1 MDFINAADL
10 QSCKALRKENTVIV
24 LQDGKLRKMPLSDVL
39 DYLAG
44 AQVTTDTTLLL
55 PDIPA
60 DAKATGEAIRRAAP
74 RNLLDNSD
82 FLHPINQRAL
92 NTYSGAQYTIDR
104 WRFWEST
111 DKVDL
116 TGNGISVAGHA
127 LHQYLEKT
135 AVSSFKSYT
144 IACQDSSGTIHVAS
158 GKLKDKIIGDV
169 MSFAL
174 DGNDQPDVQLLPG
187 RVYVWAAIYEG
198 TYTQDTLPP
207 YQAKGPSEELAA
219 CKRYAQRLSVYY
231 LDRNVQT
238 LYMCIM
244 FDEMRVM
251 PTLTFYNESQDN
263 LVNGTGVWRVSTT
276 GASGKFGD
284 FVDTTAQAHWYGS
297 IYLDANI

>member
-1 MDFINAADL
+1 MAIF
-10 QSCKALRKENTVIV
+10 NTVPP
-24 LQDGKLRKMPLSDVL
+24 LKAGSGMQFDGEVIS
-39 DYLAG
+39 
-44 AQVTTDTTLLL
+44 T
-55 PDIPA
+55 
-60 DAKATGEAIRRAAP
+60 RAAP

-82 FLHPINQRAL
+82 FLHPINQRGL
-92 NTYSGAQYTIDR
+92 NSYSGAQYTIDR
-104 WRFWEST
+104 WRFWDSV

-116 TGNGISVAGHA
+116 TENGISIAGHA
-127 LHQYLEKT
+127 LHQYLEKS
-135 AVSSFKSYT
+135 AVSSLKSYT
-144 IACQDSSGTIHVAS
+144 IACQEWDGTIHVAS

-187 RVYVWAAIYEG
+187 TVYAWAALYEG

-219 CKRYAQRLSVYY
+219 CKRYAQRLSAFY

-251 PTLTFYNESQDN
+251 PTLTFNNDSQDN
-263 LVNGTGVWRVSTT
+263 LINGTGVWRVSTT

-284 FVDTTAQAHWYGS
+284 LVDASAQAHWYGS